1 VTLDSKQFSEIA
13 DPIGTFERL
22 FEYALR
28 ALVPDLADAPWFLR
42 EREVI
47 NRLVFQHLVPRFRD
61 EGLDIAQ
68 IAIEVALLKG
78 KEAPGEKLTSGGDLV
93 VWPHSKAT
101 NWRRCRPLA
110 RIEWKN
116 ISCREKRPQGLRRDN
131 QEDIEFLLQNLD
143 LATLNYAVLTER
155 RGGEFRLSCH
165 KIMPGGAVEF
175 ASLAH
180 PATGDETELQKLSYF
195 DLTSPERP
203 CPHCLT
209 MDCGASLTK
218 TTSR

>member
-13 DPIGTFERL
+13 DPIGIFERL
-22 FEYALR
+22 FENALR

-47 NRLVFQHLVPRFRD
+47 NRLVFGHLVPLFQD

-68 IAIEVALLKG
+68 ISIEVALLKG
-78 KEAPGEKLTSGGDLV
+78 KKAPGEKLTSGGDLV

-101 NWRRCRPLA
+101 IWRRCKPLA

-131 QEDIEFLLQNLD
+131 QDDIDFLLGGVD

-155 RGGEFRLSCH
+155 CGGEFRLLCQ
-165 KIMPGGAVEF
+165 KITSAGPLKF
-175 ASLAH
+175 FSDSR
-180 PATGDETELQKLSYF
+180 PATGDETELQNLSYV

-203 CPHCLT
+203 CPRCLT
-209 MDCGASLTK
+209 MDCGTSLSK
-218 TTSR
+218 ATSR

>member
-1 VTLDSKQFSEIA
+1 VTLNSKQFSEIA

-22 FEYALR
+22 FKNALLE
-28 ALVPDLADAPWFLR
+28 LVPDLADAPWFLR

-78 KEAPGEKLTSGGDLV
+78 KNAQEEKLPSGGDLV
-93 VWPHSKAT
+93 IWPHAKAT
-101 NWRRCRPLA
+101 IWRRCKPLA

-131 QEDIEFLLQNLD
+131 QVDIDFLLQNLD

-155 RGGEFRLSCH
+155 RGGEFRLSCQ
-165 KIMPGGAVEF
+165 KITSAGPLKF
-175 ASLAH
+175 FSDSR

-203 CPHCLT
+203 CPRCLT

>member
-1 VTLDSKQFSEIA
+1 VTLNSKQFSEIA

-22 FEYALR
+22 FKGALHG
-28 ALVPDLADAPWFLR
+28 LVPDLADAPWFLR

-68 IAIEVALLKG
+68 IAIEVALLKS
-78 KEAPGEKLTSGGDLV
+78 KNAQEEKLTSGGDLV
-93 VWPHSKAT
+93 IWPHAKAT
-101 NWRRCRPLA
+101 IWRRCKPLA

-131 QEDIEFLLQNLD
+131 QVDIDFLLQNLN

-155 RGGEFRLSCH
+155 RGGEFSLSCQR
-165 KIMPGGAVEF
+165 ITPGGAVEF
-175 ASLAH
+175 ASHAH
-180 PATGDETELQKLSYF
+180 PATGDETELQNLSYF

-203 CPHCLT
+203 CPSCLT
-209 MDCGASLTK
+209 MDCGASLMK